1 MKAPKAA
8 DFKVHAPVWVKLGSY
23 PWWPARVAPDTSGV
37 VHKAKK
43 VHVIFFGDDTES
55 WVDVKK
61 IRVFDDAPQQ
71 GKGGKGVAE
80 ALEEAHQWIAAGPPA
95 LGRSMHDGTSTVF
108 VRQADKQLYHKSQRP
123 GHNGTRFEPDFELM
137 RGAFA
142 AGPALVQKASGLLEV
157 LMQGVDRQVYH
168 SAQTERG
175 AFLGFGSFNALG
187 GRTRQFAC

>member
-1 MKAPKAA
+1 
-8 DFKVHAPVWVKLGSY
+8 
-23 PWWPARVAPDTSGV
+23 
-37 VHKAKK
+37 
-43 VHVIFFGDDTES
+43 
-55 WVDVKK
+55 
-61 IRVFDDAPQQ
+61 
-71 GKGGKGVAE
+71 
-80 ALEEAHQWIAAGPPA
+80 
-95 LGRSMHDGTSTVF
+95 MHDGTSIVF

>member
-1 MKAPKAA
+1 VRFADKAIWRLGQEAS
-8 DFKVHAPVWVKLGSY
+8 FEGGAPGQ
-23 PWWPARVAPDTSGV
+23 PG
-37 VHKAKK
+37 
-43 VHVIFFGDDTES
+43 
-55 WVDVKK
+55 
-61 IRVFDDAPQQ
+61 
-71 GKGGKGVAE
+71 GVAWG
-80 ALEEAHQWIAAGPPA
+80 QWHAVGGIAAGPPA
-95 LGRSMHDGTSTVF
+95 LGRSMHDGTSIVF